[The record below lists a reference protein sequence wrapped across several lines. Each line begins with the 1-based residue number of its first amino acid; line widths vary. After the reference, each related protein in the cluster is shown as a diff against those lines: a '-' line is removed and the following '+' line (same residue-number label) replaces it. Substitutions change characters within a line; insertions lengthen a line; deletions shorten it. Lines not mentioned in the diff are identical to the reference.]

1 LNKTKARYKSIQFAV
16 KIEINKTDFLM
27 SKEPA
32 ISVNSISKT
41 YKLYHSRYDI
51 VKEFATPLGR
61 KYHKKFEALND
72 ISFDVEK
79 GEVLGIIGQNGSGK
93 STLLK
98 ILASVVTQTSGDFL
112 CNGRVTALLELG
124 GGFNME
130 LSGIEN
136 IYYLGAIQGY
146 SKKEMAGKLQ
156 KILDFADIGE
166 YAFQPVNTYSSGM
179 YVRLAFS
186 MAINIDPDI
195 LITDE
200 ALSVGDIRFQQK
212 CFRKIREF
220 KEAGKTILLCTH
232 SLAAIKDFCT
242 RAIWLHEGEI
252 KAQGDPIFVTES
264 YNTFM
269 LSQNSQAAALSPNEK
284 SETDKQQNYPIEFPE
299 LAWQDLSNCES
310 YGIGKADIQFAALAV
325 RTTLTQI
332 NELKGGEQLRIFL
345 KIHMEDK
352 SERTGL
358 KLTMNGNFGGSVLK
372 MNSLQYSQNLSLKT
386 GVSQIVAIDFDFPHI
401 GNGRYTFSFGV
412 ITIVNKV
419 EQQLHWVHDGL
430 IIEVNNPGILYKT
443 GSQIVIREASFK
455 VLD

>member
-1 LNKTKARYKSIQFAV
+1 
-16 KIEINKTDFLM
+16 M

-32 ISVNSISKT
+32 IIVNSISKT

-51 VKEFATPLGR
+51 VKELVNPLGR

-98 ILASVVTQTSGDFL
+98 ILASVVTQTSGEYF

-146 SKKEMAGKLQ
+146 SKKEMAGKLKQ
-156 KILDFADIGE
+156 ILDFADIGE

-186 MAINIDPDI
+186 MAINIEPDI

-220 KEAGKTILLCTH
+220 KDAGKTILICTH
-232 SLAAIKDFCT
+232 SLSAINDFCT
-242 RAIWLHEGEI
+242 KAIWLHEGKI
-252 KAQGDPIFVTES
+252 KVQGDPYFVTES

-269 LSQNSQAAALSPNEK
+269 LSQNGHATLTGSNRK
-284 SETDKQQNYPIEFPE
+284 SEISSLPNYPIEYPT
-299 LAWQDLSNCES
+299 LMWQNLGNCES
-310 YGIGKADIQFAALAV
+310 YGIGNVDLQYAALAEKS
-325 RTTLTQI
+325 TLQHI
-332 NELKGGEQLRIFL
+332 KEFKGGEQLRLFL
-345 KIHMEDK
+345 KLNIVDK
-352 SERTGL
+352 IVFPNDFIGL
-358 KLTMNGNFGGSVLK
+358 VPAELLTTIRFDKINHWITKF
-372 MNSLQYSQNLSLKT
+372 NLSRRNRKI
-386 GVSQIVAIDFDFPHI
+386 GVSSI
-401 GNGRYTFSFGV
+401 
-412 ITIVNKV
+412 
-419 EQQLHWVHDGL
+419 
-430 IIEVNNPGILYKT
+430 
-443 GSQIVIREASFK
+443 
-455 VLD
+455 

>member
-1 LNKTKARYKSIQFAV
+1 
-16 KIEINKTDFLM
+16 M
-27 SKEPA
+27 STEPA
-32 ISVNSISKT
+32 ITIKSISKT

-51 VKEFATPLGR
+51 VKEFFNPFGQ
-61 KYHKKFEALND
+61 KYHKKFEALNTV
-72 ISFDVEK
+72 SFDVEK
-79 GEVLGIIGQNGSGK
+79 GEVVGIIGQNGSGK

-98 ILASVVTQTSGDFL
+98 ILASVVTPTSGDFM

-146 SKKEMAGKLQ
+146 SKKEMAGKLKQ
-156 KILDFADIGE
+156 ILDFADIGE

-195 LITDE
+195 LIIDE

-220 KEAGKTILLCTH
+220 KDTGKTILLCTH
-232 SLAAIKDFCT
+232 SLSAIKDFCT
-242 RAIWLHEGEI
+242 RAVWLHEGEI
-252 KAQGDPIFVTES
+252 KAQGDPNFVTES

-269 LSQNSQAAALSPNEK
+269 LSQNGQVSLTGSNKGSEISELS
-284 SETDKQQNYPIEFPE
+284 NYPLEFPT
-299 LAWQDLSNCES
+299 LMWQNLSSCES
-310 YGIGKADIQFAALAV
+310 YGVGNVDLQYAALAEQS
-325 RTTLTQI
+325 TLQHI
-332 NELKGGEQLRIFL
+332 KEFKGGEQLRLFL
-345 KIHMEDK
+345 KLNIVDK
-352 SERTGL
+352 IEKARIN
-358 KLTMNGNFGGSVLK
+358 LTLNGNFGGSVLK
-372 MNSLQYSQNLSLKT
+372 INSFNYAQNLSLQ
-386 GVSQIVAIDFDFPHI
+386 GGSSHIIAIDFDFPHI

-412 ITIVNKV
+412 ISVENKI
-419 EQQLHWVHDGL
+419 EQHLHWVHDGL
-430 IIEVNNPGILYKT
+430 IIEVNNPNIHYKT
-443 GSQIVIREASFK
+443 GAQIVVKEATFK